1 MQEDD
6 GLNEVVAGGDGQ
18 AHEDGQPET
27 RRVQE
32 LRLEARTAFI
42 LVPAPFVDGH
52 HLERDEDEVIE
63 ERAVVVALQREL
75 DAE

>member
-27 RRVQE
+27 RDVQE
-32 LRLEARTAFI
+32 LRLETCTAFI
-42 LVPAPFVDGH
+42 LVPAPLVDRH